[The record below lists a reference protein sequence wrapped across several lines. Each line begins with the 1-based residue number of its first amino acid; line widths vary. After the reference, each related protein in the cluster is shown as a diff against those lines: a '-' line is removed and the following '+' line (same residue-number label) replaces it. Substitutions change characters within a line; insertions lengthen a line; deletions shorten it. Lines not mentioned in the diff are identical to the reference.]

1 MTDLR
6 RTAAAL
12 AFALA
17 LAGCLSPAASLIL
30 SLIPEG
36 TFPTLLNNMKGVSEP
51 NREKLAALEQKGDW
65 EGVARFA
72 HENLAIDPANADW
85 YVVAGFAYAQMNQFD
100 RAADQ
105 FQRAVQLSPDD
116 IAAWNLLAQS
126 QRALGQPE
134 RAIRTLDSA
143 LRINQDSPVTYFL
156 LGESFRDL
164 KRPERAVGF
173 YEQAL
178 QRNPQFPE
186 ALFGAGVAYAQLGRR
201 TEWEIAVQR
210 LRKMSPPLAEQLAAV
225 PPQRA
230 PTTAGGIPHLPTE
243 RLSPR

>member
-1 MTDLR
+1 VTKLAR
-6 RTAAAL
+6 VAAAL
-12 AFALA
+12 ALTLA
-17 LAGCLSPAASLIL
+17 LAGCLSPAASLVL
-30 SLIPEG
+30 SLIPDG
-36 TFPTLLNNMKGVSEP
+36 TLGTVLNNMKGVSEP

-65 EGVARFA
+65 QGIVQFA
-72 HENLAIDPANADW
+72 QENIAVDPTNSDW
-85 YVVAGFAYAQMNQFD
+85 RVVAGMAYVQLKQYE

-116 IAAWNLLAQS
+116 ITAWNLLAQTY
-126 QRALGQPE
+126 RAMGQPE

-143 LRINQDSPVTYFL
+143 LRINQDSPVSYFL

-186 ALFGAGVAYAQLGRR
+186 AVFGAGVAYAQLGRR
-201 TEWEIAVQR
+201 MEWEIAVQR
-210 LRKMSPPLAEQLAAV
+210 LRKMNPALAEQLASI
-225 PPQRA
+225 PPQSA
-230 PTTAGGIPHLPTE
+230 PTTAGGIPSLPTE

>member
-12 AFALA
+12 ALALA

-51 NREKLAALEQKGDW
+51 NREKLAGLEQKGDW
-65 EGVARFA
+65 EAVARFA
-72 HENLAIDPANADW
+72 HENIAVDPANADW
-85 YVVAGFAYAQMNQFD
+85 YVVAGFAYAQMKQFD

-126 QRALGQPE
+126 QRAMGQPE

-178 QRNPQFPE
+178 QRHPQFPE
-186 ALFGAGVAYAQLGRR
+186 AVFGAGVAYAQLGRR
-201 TEWEIAVQR
+201 MEWEIAVQR
-210 LRKMSPPLAEQLAAV
+210 LRKMNPPLAEQLAAI
-225 PPQRA
+225 PPQSA
-230 PTTAGGIPHLPTE
+230 PTTAGGIPSLPTE